1 VNREQRGRVEL
12 VRTSNEC
19 IGDFES
25 TEEALCCPNFR
36 VTGGALCIDHRFAVG
51 KLIRGSRFAK
61 VVVMSERVMS
71 ERSSEQIRELLDS
84 LYRVE
89 SGRILATLIR
99 LLGDFDL
106 AEEAMHEAFAAAL
119 SLWPRSGVPGNPR
132 PWLISTAR
140 FKAIDTLRR
149 RARFDASQDEL
160 VRYLE
165 GQWSSAARSNKNEED
180 SLEDDRLEDDRL
192 RLIFTCCHP
201 SLAPEARVAL
211 TLREVCGLTTE
222 EIARAFLTT
231 PRTLAQRI
239 VRAKTKIR
247 ETPIPYEVPTP
258 EELPE
263 RLGAVL
269 HVIYLVFNEGYSAAA
284 GAEVTR
290 AELTGEAIRLCRLL
304 MELRPEPV
312 GVGPEIVDPEVID
325 PEIMGLL
332 SLMLLQESR
341 HAARTSPTG
350 ELILLENQ
358 DRALW
363 NKEQIAE
370 GVALLEKA
378 LNSRRFGSYTLQAAI
393 AAVHAEA
400 ESVAETDWRQIVA
413 LYDRLLRIQPS
424 PVVQLNRAVAIA
436 MRDGPEAGLAH
447 IDAVLEHGELAD
459 YYLAHSAR
467 ADMYRRLGRTAEA
480 RASYE
485 KALALTQQEPERQF
499 LQERIRQ
506 LK

>member
-1 VNREQRGRVEL
+1 
-12 VRTSNEC
+12 
-19 IGDFES
+19 
-25 TEEALCCPNFR
+25 
-36 VTGGALCIDHRFAVG
+36 
-51 KLIRGSRFAK
+51 
-61 VVVMSERVMS
+61 MSEP
-71 ERSSEQIRELLDS
+71 SSDQIRELLDS
-84 LYRVE
+84 LYRE
-89 SGRILATLIR
+89 DSRRILATLIR

-119 SLWPRSGVPGNPR
+119 SLWPQSGVPGSPR

-149 RARFDASQDEL
+149 RSRFDASQDEL
-160 VRYLE
+160 ARYLE
-165 GQWSSAARSNKNEED
+165 AQLSSTVESNEED
-180 SLEDDRLEDDRL
+180 SLEDDRL

-201 SLAPEARVAL
+201 SLPPEARVAL

-222 EIARAFLTT
+222 EIAKAFLIT

-239 VRAKTKIR
+239 VRAKAKIR
-247 ETPIPYEVPTP
+247 ETRIPYEVPGP
-258 EELPE
+258 QELPE

-269 HVIYLVFNEGYSAAA
+269 QVIYLVFNEGYSAAA

-290 AELTGEAIRLCRLL
+290 AELTGEAIRLGRLL
-304 MELRPEPV
+304 TELQPE
-312 GVGPEIVDPEVID
+312 PEVI
-325 PEIMGLL
+325 GLL

-350 ELILLENQ
+350 ELILLEHQ
-358 DRALW
+358 DRSLW
-363 NKEQIAE
+363 NREQIAE
-370 GVALLEKA
+370 GLALLEKA

-393 AAVHAEA
+393 AAVHAQA
-400 ESVAETDWRQIVA
+400 ESVAATDWSQIVSF
-413 LYDRLLRIQPS
+413 YDQLVRIQPS
-424 PVVQLNRAVAIA
+424 PVAQLNRAVAIA

-447 IDAVLEHGELAD
+447 IDTVLEQGELAN

-480 RASYE
+480 RSSYE
-485 KALALTQQEPERQF
+485 KALSLTQQEPERQF